1 IIGLLILFMISR
13 MLPVK
18 GVKNLSP
25 NEIKPKLK
33 DRKVQFIDVRTP
45 GENKSDH
52 VKQFKNLPLQSL
64 KNQINTLDK
73 NKEVV
78 VICRSGS
85 RSMNACRLLKKEG
98 FNHLTNVRCGMNVW
112 RGYIR
117 DFLFLFSMLNHIVIG
132 YFIIVDLIKYFF
144 FCMIILTK
152 LNKVKEKFNYMRR
165 LNNALAKR
173 S

>member
-1 IIGLLILFMISR
+1 MEYVVYIIIGLLILFMISR

-33 DRKVQFIDVRTP
+33 DGKVQFIDVRTP
-45 GENKSDH
+45 GEYKSDH

-98 FNHLTNVRCGMNVW
+98 FNHLTNVRGGMNVW
-112 RGYIR
+112 RG
-117 DFLFLFSMLNHIVIG
+117 
-132 YFIIVDLIKYFF
+132 
-144 FCMIILTK
+144 
-152 LNKVKEKFNYMRR
+152 
-165 LNNALAKR
+165 
-173 S
+173 

>member
-1 IIGLLILFMISR
+1 MEYVVYIIIGLLILCMISR

-18 GVKNLSP
+18 GLKNLSP

-45 GENKSDH
+45 GQYKSDH

-78 VICRSGS
+78 VICRSGINVKI
-85 RSMNACRLLKKEG
+85 SMYT
-98 FNHLTNVRCGMNVW
+98 F
-112 RGYIR
+112 
-117 DFLFLFSMLNHIVIG
+117 D
-132 YFIIVDLIKYFF
+132 
-144 FCMIILTK
+144 
-152 LNKVKEKFNYMRR
+152 
-165 LNNALAKR
+165 
-173 S
+173 